1 MIFQMADA
9 IIAAK
14 EKGLVIPIV
23 YNTNGYDFV
32 DALRQIRGLV
42 DIYLPDIKYMNNA
55 LGKRYSAVLDYAEI
69 IPGVL
74 REMLDQVGHLQMDD
88 DGIATRGLLVRHLVL
103 PGQLDNTRS
112 CLRFLAD
119 LSPDI
124 FVSIMSQYSP
134 QHKASK
140 YPEINR
146 TLSEGEYDEIT
157 EYALDLGLENAFV
170 QEVESQT
177 QCLPDFEQVNPFNF
191 A

>member
-1 MIFQMADA
+1 MD
-9 IIAAK
+9 
-14 EKGLVIPIV
+14 
-23 YNTNGYDFV
+23 
-32 DALRQIRGLV
+32 
-42 DIYLPDIKYMNNA
+42 NA

-103 PGQLDNTRS
+103 PGQLDNTRA

-146 TLSEGEYDEIT
+146 TLTEIRIR
-157 EYALDLGLENAFV
+157 
-170 QEVESQT
+170 
-177 QCLPDFEQVNPFNF
+177 
-191 A
+191 